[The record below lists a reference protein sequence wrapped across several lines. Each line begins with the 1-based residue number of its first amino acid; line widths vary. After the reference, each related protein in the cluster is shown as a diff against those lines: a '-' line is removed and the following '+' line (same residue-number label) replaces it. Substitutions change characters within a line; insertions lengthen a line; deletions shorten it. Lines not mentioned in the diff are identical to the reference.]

1 MATDNMK
8 TIDRNMEK
16 GQMAIS
22 KAGNI
27 AYRVKTDGF
36 HGELFFL
43 VEDKYPG
50 KALICFGGSD
60 GRR

>member
-1 MATDNMK
+1 
-8 TIDRNMEK
+8 
-16 GQMAIS
+16 MAIS

-43 VEDKYPG
+43 LEDKYPR